1 MQECKFCHSR
11 DLVKNGRPKGLQ
23 RYLCKLC
30 DREQIEGDRR
40 IKYENNIKRSAII
53 LYLEGNGMRAIARIL
68 SSIFD
73 TKIYF
78 QTVAKWLTHAGQV
91 VSDEVASMKHESKV
105 IEVVE
110 MDELF
115 TYIKKNKIQSESGL
129 LLIGTHS
136 VYLNL
141 RSVVQKNQ
149 RG

>member
-1 MQECKFCHSR
+1 
-11 DLVKNGRPKGLQ
+11 
-23 RYLCKLC
+23 
-30 DREQIEGDRR
+30 
-40 IKYENNIKRSAII
+40 
-53 LYLEGNGMRAIARIL
+53 
-68 SSIFD
+68 
-73 TKIYF
+73 
-78 QTVAKWLTHAGQV
+78 